1 MKKLSLLFAVIF
13 AATTMFAETA
23 TWVPS
28 EQEYPNAQAIETVTF
43 GANDAITLTFA
54 KGTNNNAP
62 KYYNAGTA
70 VRLYG
75 GNTLTVSVGSELMS
89 EIVFTFSAG
98 EGTNEITASAGNY
111 ESGTWTG
118 SASEITFTVGGNSGH
133 RRIASISVTYA
144 AGGASGDTTS
154 QDTTPVIVPVTM
166 ETLTF
171 NANIWNVA
179 DVNEKYAAWVWGDN
193 LEGMW
198 TDFFTPLNAE
208 NMYGAQIPE
217 TADSIVFVRLDNAI
231 DTVTWSNI
239 WNQTVDYAINHADM
253 YFTVEGWGE
262 GENAKSYGTWGTPV
276 VYNTCA
282 DVNAVSA
289 NTNMTLNE
297 VTVVFIKGSNIYV
310 KDETGTTL
318 VYTNAYSDLV
328 PGDRV
333 SGIAGQAKLYNG
345 LPELAASTAFADLT
359 VVPGDAPVI
368 FDAQAAPTADN
379 VNEVMMFRGVQM
391 PTASFTTAR
400 ATNINGTFAG
410 EQVAFRN
417 NWKEAFDFDSTK
429 TYTMLGCVA
438 IYNGNIQVYVTNIE
452 EEVAPVQHYYIKNN
466 WNGAEAWTWVE
477 MNMIMNNVTYEYTG
491 VFGGSGVNINTMAS
505 DDGSTWFPV
514 ADFRKIDSTYV
525 PQALDTIHF
534 VYSIVDSALAVE
546 LVGRP
551 ASDTIQ
557 HYYIKNNWNGG
568 EWAWV
573 EMNTVIDNVLYDY
586 TGVFGGSGVNI
597 NTMASDAGSTW
608 FPVADF
614 RTIDSTYVPQAM
626 DTIHF
631 VYSIVDSALA
641 VELVGRP
648 APAPLTYYIKNNWN
662 GGSDWAWV
670 EMNTVIDNVLYDYT
684 GVFGG
689 SGVNI
694 NTMASDDG
702 STWFPVA
709 DFGTIDSTYVPQAL
723 DTIHFVYSIVDSALA
738 VELVGRPE
746 PIIRDSVVTG
756 IHIMNQ
762 TGWAQLN
769 LYMWGDAGELFGAWP
784 GLVLDEDVTVEG
796 VEGNFVSII
805 GEYEGMEGNLIFN
818 DGNGVQFRDLTITM
832 VDTVYEIVVR
842 ADGAYFADQVPAEAL
857 TIAEATATE
866 DGTELKTRGIV
877 TYINGKNAYIQDATA
892 GILLYNAAAAFTNF
906 SVGDEIIV
914 NAKRAVYGNAPEL
927 SNVTLDT
934 ILSFGNTVRPITMTL
949 AERAA
954 EPLKNF
960 GMMIRVKSLTIV
972 SFDRYNNPT
981 VTDGVNN
988 AVCYKMSVDTT
999 AFHVGDVVDI
1009 TAIASFFNGTIQFQ
1023 GDIAGITMHEE
1034 DHYYIKNNW
1043 NGGSAWTWEEM
1054 SPVVDNVLYEYTG
1067 VFGGTGVNINTTTA
1081 DEDATWFPVA
1091 DFRTIDSTYVPQA
1104 LDTIHFVYSIV
1115 DATLAVELVGR
1126 PAGDSVLHYYIK
1138 NNWEAGSEWT
1148 WVEMDMVIDSSV
1160 YEYTGVFGGTG
1171 VNINTMAS
1179 DAGAIWFPV
1188 EDFSLIDPTYVPQA
1202 LDTIHFVYSI
1212 VDSALAVELVGRPV
1226 IEEIQYYIKNNW
1238 NGGEWTWEE
1247 MTPANDGNITWTY
1260 RGIFGGTGVN
1270 INNLPID
1277 ADAIWFPVDEWIF
1290 TTLGYVPEAGDD
1302 ILFEFD
1308 SELLTLTA
1316 TFMGEDGLDT
1326 VTFQREGETTKL
1338 IHNGQLYII
1347 RDGKMYNALGAQ
1359 VR

>member
-1 MKKLSLLFAVIF
+1 MKQYTIQLTQIINKKSNKMKKFFCFF
-13 AATTMFAETA
+13 AALFVAVSLMAANVTDVLNNALTGVTGTNYTEWSNKTSNSSAVYAGQSAGDNSSIQLRSKNSNSGVITTASGGTL
-23 TWVPS
+23 VS
-28 EQEYPNAQAIETVTF
+28 ITVKFNSNT
-43 GANDAITLTFA
+43 NDARVLNIYASNEAYTSPTE
-54 KGTNNNAP
+54 
-62 KYYNAGTA
+62 
-70 VRLYG
+70 LYG
-75 GNTLTVSVGSELMS
+75 N
-89 EIVFTFSAG
+89 
-98 EGTNEITASAGNY
+98 ASYVAQVAIANGAVQTY
-111 ESGTWTG
+111 
-118 SASEITFTVGGNSGH
+118 TFTQPYQYVAFRSNSGALYLDEVD
-133 RRIASISVTYA
+133 IVWSNGEA
-144 AGGASGDTTS
+144 GDTTS

-166 ETLTF
+166 EALTF

-231 DTVTWSNI
+231 DTVTWNNI

-282 DVNAVSA
+282 DVNNVTE

-310 KDETGTTL
+310 KDATGTTL

-368 FDAQAAPTADN
+368 FDAQAAPTAAN

-438 IYNGNIQVYVTNIE
+438 IYNGSVQVYVTNIE
-452 EEVAPVQHYYIKNN
+452 EEVVPVQ
-466 WNGAEAWTWVE
+466 
-477 MNMIMNNVTYEYTG
+477 
-491 VFGGSGVNINTMAS
+491 
-505 DDGSTWFPV
+505 
-514 ADFRKIDSTYV
+514 R
-525 PQALDTIHF
+525 
-534 VYSIVDSALAVE
+534 
-546 LVGRP
+546 
-551 ASDTIQ
+551 
-557 HYYIKNNWNGG
+557 
-568 EWAWV
+568 
-573 EMNTVIDNVLYDY
+573 
-586 TGVFGGSGVNI
+586 
-597 NTMASDAGSTW
+597 
-608 FPVADF
+608 
-614 RTIDSTYVPQAM
+614 
-626 DTIHF
+626 
-631 VYSIVDSALA
+631 
-641 VELVGRP
+641 
-648 APAPLTYYIKNNWN
+648 
-662 GGSDWAWV
+662 
-670 EMNTVIDNVLYDYT
+670 
-684 GVFGG
+684 
-689 SGVNI
+689 
-694 NTMASDDG
+694 
-702 STWFPVA
+702 
-709 DFGTIDSTYVPQAL
+709 
-723 DTIHFVYSIVDSALA
+723 
-738 VELVGRPE
+738 
-746 PIIRDSVVTG
+746 
-756 IHIMNQ
+756 
-762 TGWAQLN
+762 
-769 LYMWGDAGELFGAWP
+769 
-784 GLVLDEDVTVEG
+784 
-796 VEGNFVSII
+796 
-805 GEYEGMEGNLIFN
+805 
-818 DGNGVQFRDLTITM
+818 
-832 VDTVYEIVVR
+832 
-842 ADGAYFADQVPAEAL
+842 
-857 TIAEATATE
+857 
-866 DGTELKTRGIV
+866 
-877 TYINGKNAYIQDATA
+877 
-892 GILLYNAAAAFTNF
+892 
-906 SVGDEIIV
+906 
-914 NAKRAVYGNAPEL
+914 
-927 SNVTLDT
+927 
-934 ILSFGNTVRPITMTL
+934 
-949 AERAA
+949 
-954 EPLKNF
+954 
-960 GMMIRVKSLTIV
+960 
-972 SFDRYNNPT
+972 
-981 VTDGVNN
+981 
-988 AVCYKMSVDTT
+988 
-999 AFHVGDVVDI
+999 
-1009 TAIASFFNGTIQFQ
+1009 
-1023 GDIAGITMHEE
+1023 
-1034 DHYYIKNNW
+1034 YYIKNNW

-1054 SPVVDNVLYEYTG
+1054 SPVENNVLYEYTGVFGGTGVDVNTMASDAGSTWFSVADFRTIDSTYVPQALDTIHFVYSILDSALAVELVGRPEPIIIDSVTTILNITDVTGWENLYVYAWGGAEIFGSWPGEIALEQIIISGNYEGQTEHLIFNNGAGTQLADFDIVLMDTVYNIVVRADGAYFPEDVPTTNTCAEVNAITEATDMTLGEVTVVFAKGSNIYVQDATATTLVYTNKYADLVPGDRVQGIAGQAKLFNGLPELAATTEFADLVVTAGQAPRIPDAKTAPTMADINKVMMFRNVTMLDSAFTTPNNKAMNINGIFNGDTVTFRNNWKDTYTFEQGKTYTMLGCVAVYNNAIQVYVTNIEEYVEVPVQYYIKNNWNGGSAWTWEEMSPVLDNVLYEYTG
-1067 VFGGTGVNINTTTA
+1067 VFGGTGVNINTMA
-1081 DEDATWFPVA
+1081 SDDGYTWFPVEN
-1091 DFRTIDSTYVPQA
+1091 FSLIDSTYVPQA

-1148 WVEMDMVIDSSV
+1148 WVEMDMVVDSAV

-1171 VNINTMAS
+1171 VNINTMAT

-1188 EDFSLIDPTYVPQA
+1188 EDFRTIDSTYVPQA

-1277 ADAIWFPVDEWIF
+1277 ADAIWFPVDEWLF

-1316 TFMGEDGLDT
+1316 TFMGKDGLET
-1326 VTFQREGETTKL
+1326 ITFQREGETMKL

>member
-1 MKKLSLLFAVIF
+1 MKQQDIQLTQFINKTTNKMKKLSLLFAVIF

-477 MNMIMNNVTYEYTG
+477 MNMIMNNVTYE
-491 VFGGSGVNINTMAS
+491 
-505 DDGSTWFPV
+505 
-514 ADFRKIDSTYV
+514 
-525 PQALDTIHF
+525 
-534 VYSIVDSALAVE
+534 
-546 LVGRP
+546 
-551 ASDTIQ
+551 
-557 HYYIKNNWNGG
+557 
-568 EWAWV
+568 
-573 EMNTVIDNVLYDY
+573 
-586 TGVFGGSGVNI
+586 
-597 NTMASDAGSTW
+597 
-608 FPVADF
+608 
-614 RTIDSTYVPQAM
+614 
-626 DTIHF
+626 
-631 VYSIVDSALA
+631 
-641 VELVGRP
+641 
-648 APAPLTYYIKNNWN
+648 
-662 GGSDWAWV
+662 
-670 EMNTVIDNVLYDYT
+670 YT

>member
-1 MKKLSLLFAVIF
+1 MKQQDIQLTQFINKTTNKMKKLSLLFAVIF

-514 ADFRKIDSTYV
+514 ADF
-525 PQALDTIHF
+525 
-534 VYSIVDSALAVE
+534 
-546 LVGRP
+546 
-551 ASDTIQ
+551 
-557 HYYIKNNWNGG
+557 
-568 EWAWV
+568 
-573 EMNTVIDNVLYDY
+573 
-586 TGVFGGSGVNI
+586 
-597 NTMASDAGSTW
+597 
-608 FPVADF
+608 
-614 RTIDSTYVPQAM
+614 
-626 DTIHF
+626 
-631 VYSIVDSALA
+631 
-641 VELVGRP
+641 
-648 APAPLTYYIKNNWN
+648 
-662 GGSDWAWV
+662 
-670 EMNTVIDNVLYDYT
+670 
-684 GVFGG
+684 
-689 SGVNI
+689 
-694 NTMASDDG
+694 
-702 STWFPVA
+702 
-709 DFGTIDSTYVPQAL
+709 GTIDSTYVPQAL

-1115 DATLAVELVGR
+1115 DSALAVELVGRPASDTIQHYYIKNNWNGGEWAWVEMNTVIDNVLYDYTGVFGGSGVNINTMASDAGSTWFPVADFRTIDSTYVPQAMDTIHFVYSIVDATLAVELVGR

>member
-1 MKKLSLLFAVIF
+1 MKQYTIQLTQIINKKSNKMKKFFCFF
-13 AATTMFAETA
+13 AALFVAVSLMAANVTDVLNNALTGVTGTNYTEWSNKTSNSSAVYAGQSAGGYSSIQLRSNNSNSGVITTASGGTLVSITVKFNSNTSNARTLDIYADNTA
-23 TWVPS
+23 YTSPT
-28 EQEYPNAQAIETVTF
+28 QLYGTP
-43 GANDAITLTFA
+43 
-54 KGTNNNAP
+54 KGT
-62 KYYNAGTA
+62 KVAG
-70 VRLYG
+70 
-75 GNTLTVSVGSELMS
+75 
-89 EIVFTFSAG
+89 
-98 EGTNEITASAGNY
+98 ITMENGAEQTY
-111 ESGTWTG
+111 
-118 SASEITFTVGGNSGH
+118 TFTDAYQYIAFRSNSGALYLDEVD
-133 RRIASISVTYA
+133 IVWSNGEA
-144 AGGASGDTTS
+144 GDTTS

-166 ETLTF
+166 EALTF

-231 DTVTWSNI
+231 DTVTWNNI

-282 DVNAVSA
+282 DVNNVTE

-310 KDETGTTL
+310 KDATGTTL

-368 FDAQAAPTADN
+368 FDAQAAPTAAN

-438 IYNGNIQVYVTNIE
+438 IYNGSVQVYVTNIE
-452 EEVAPVQHYYIKNN
+452 EEVVPVQRYYIKNN
-466 WNGAEAWTWVE
+466 WNGGSAWTWEEMSPVE
-477 MNMIMNNVTYEYTG
+477 NNVLYEYTG

-505 DDGSTWFPV
+505 DDGYTWFPV
-514 ADFRKIDSTYV
+514 ADFRTIDSTYV

-551 ASDTIQ
+551 APAPVQ
-557 HYYIKNNWNGG
+557 YYIKNNWNGG
-568 EWAWV
+568 SEWTWEEMSPV
-573 EMNTVIDNVLYDY
+573 ENNVLYEY
-586 TGVFGGSGVNI
+586 TGVFGGTGVDV

-608 FPVADF
+608 FSVADF
-614 RTIDSTYVPQAM
+614 R
-626 DTIHF
+626 
-631 VYSIVDSALA
+631 
-641 VELVGRP
+641 
-648 APAPLTYYIKNNWN
+648 
-662 GGSDWAWV
+662 
-670 EMNTVIDNVLYDYT
+670 
-684 GVFGG
+684 
-689 SGVNI
+689 
-694 NTMASDDG
+694 
-702 STWFPVA
+702 
-709 DFGTIDSTYVPQAL
+709 TIDSTYVPQAL
-723 DTIHFVYSIVDSALA
+723 DTIHFVYSILDSALA

-746 PIIRDSVVTG
+746 PIIIDSVTTILNITDVTG
-756 IHIMNQ
+756 
-762 TGWAQLN
+762 WEN
-769 LYMWGDAGELFGAWP
+769 LYVYAWGGAEIFGSWP
-784 GLVLDEDVTVEG
+784 GEIALEQIIIS
-796 VEGNFVSII
+796 GN
-805 GEYEGMEGNLIFN
+805 YEGQTEHLIFN
-818 DGNGVQFRDLTITM
+818 NGAGTQLADFDIVLM
-832 VDTVYEIVVR
+832 DTVYNIVVR
-842 ADGAYFADQVPAEAL
+842 ADGAYFPEDVPTTNTCAEVNAI
-857 TIAEATATE
+857 TEATDMTLGE
-866 DGTELKTRGIV
+866 V
-877 TYINGKNAYIQDATA
+877 TVVFAKGSNIYVQDATA
-892 GILLYNAAAAFTNF
+892 TTLVYTNKYADLVPGDRVQGIAGQAKLFNGLPELAATTEFADLVVTAGQAPRIPDAKTAPTMADINKVMMFRNVTMLDSAFTTPNNKAMNINGIF
-906 SVGDEIIV
+906 NGDTVTFRNNWKDTYTFEQGKTYTMLGCV
-914 NAKRAVYGNAPEL
+914 AVY
-927 SNVTLDT
+927 
-934 ILSFGNTVRPITMTL
+934 
-949 AERAA
+949 
-954 EPLKNF
+954 
-960 GMMIRVKSLTIV
+960 
-972 SFDRYNNPT
+972 
-981 VTDGVNN
+981 NN
-988 AVCYKMSVDTT
+988 A
-999 AFHVGDVVDI
+999 
-1009 TAIASFFNGTIQFQ
+1009 IQVYVTN
-1023 GDIAGITMHEE
+1023 IEE
-1034 DHYYIKNNW
+1034 YVEVPVQYYIKNNW

-1054 SPVVDNVLYEYTG
+1054 SPVLDNVLYEYTG
-1067 VFGGTGVNINTTTA
+1067 VFGGTGVNINTMA
-1081 DEDATWFPVA
+1081 SDDGYTWFPVEK
-1091 DFRTIDSTYVPQA
+1091 FSLIDSTYVPQA

-1148 WVEMDMVIDSSV
+1148 WVEMDMVVDSAV

-1171 VNINTMAS
+1171 VNINTMAT

-1188 EDFSLIDPTYVPQA
+1188 EDFRTIDSTYVPQA

-1277 ADAIWFPVDEWIF
+1277 ADAIWFPVDEWLF

-1302 ILFEFD
+1302 IIFEFD

-1316 TFMGEDGLDT
+1316 TFMGKDGLET
-1326 VTFQREGETTKL
+1326 ITFQREGETMKL

>member
-1 MKKLSLLFAVIF
+1 MKQYTIQLTQIINKKSNKMKKFFCFF
-13 AATTMFAETA
+13 AALFVAVSLMAANVTDVLNNALTGVTGTNYTEWSNKTSNSSAVYAGQSAGDNSSIQLRSKNSNSGVITTASGGTL
-23 TWVPS
+23 VS
-28 EQEYPNAQAIETVTF
+28 ITVKFNSNT
-43 GANDAITLTFA
+43 NDARVLNIYASNEAYTSPTE
-54 KGTNNNAP
+54 
-62 KYYNAGTA
+62 
-70 VRLYG
+70 LYG
-75 GNTLTVSVGSELMS
+75 N
-89 EIVFTFSAG
+89 
-98 EGTNEITASAGNY
+98 ASYVAQVAIANGAVQTY
-111 ESGTWTG
+111 
-118 SASEITFTVGGNSGH
+118 TFTQPYQYVAFRSNSGALYLDEVD
-133 RRIASISVTYA
+133 IVWSNGEA
-144 AGGASGDTTS
+144 GDTTS

-166 ETLTF
+166 EALTF

-231 DTVTWSNI
+231 DTVTWNNI

-282 DVNAVSA
+282 DVNNVTE

-310 KDETGTTL
+310 KDATGTTL

-368 FDAQAAPTADN
+368 FDAQAAPTAAN

-438 IYNGNIQVYVTNIE
+438 IYNGSVQVYVTNIE
-452 EEVAPVQHYYIKNN
+452 EEVVPVQRYYIKNN
-466 WNGAEAWTWVE
+466 WNGGSAWTWEEMSPVE
-477 MNMIMNNVTYEYTG
+477 NNVLYEYTG

-505 DDGSTWFPV
+505 DDGYTWFPV
-514 ADFRKIDSTYV
+514 ADFRTIDSTYV

-551 ASDTIQ
+551 APAPVQ
-557 HYYIKNNWNGG
+557 YYIKNNWNGG
-568 EWAWV
+568 SEWTWEEMSPV
-573 EMNTVIDNVLYDY
+573 ENNVLYEY
-586 TGVFGGSGVNI
+586 TGVFGGTGVDV

-608 FPVADF
+608 FSVADF
-614 RTIDSTYVPQAM
+614 R
-626 DTIHF
+626 
-631 VYSIVDSALA
+631 
-641 VELVGRP
+641 
-648 APAPLTYYIKNNWN
+648 
-662 GGSDWAWV
+662 
-670 EMNTVIDNVLYDYT
+670 
-684 GVFGG
+684 
-689 SGVNI
+689 
-694 NTMASDDG
+694 
-702 STWFPVA
+702 
-709 DFGTIDSTYVPQAL
+709 TIDSTYVPQAL
-723 DTIHFVYSIVDSALA
+723 DTIHFVYSILDSALA

-746 PIIRDSVVTG
+746 PIIIDSVTTILNITDVTG
-756 IHIMNQ
+756 
-762 TGWAQLN
+762 WEN
-769 LYMWGDAGELFGAWP
+769 LYVYAWGGAEIFGSWP
-784 GLVLDEDVTVEG
+784 GEIALEQIIIS
-796 VEGNFVSII
+796 GN
-805 GEYEGMEGNLIFN
+805 YEGQTEHLIFN
-818 DGNGVQFRDLTITM
+818 NGAGTQLADFDIVLM
-832 VDTVYEIVVR
+832 DTVYNIVVR
-842 ADGAYFADQVPAEAL
+842 ADGAYFPEDVPTTNTCAEVNAI
-857 TIAEATATE
+857 TEATDMTLGE
-866 DGTELKTRGIV
+866 V
-877 TYINGKNAYIQDATA
+877 TVVFAKGSNIYVQDATA
-892 GILLYNAAAAFTNF
+892 TTLVYTNKYADLVPGDRVQGIAGQAKLFNGLPELAATTEFADLVVTAGQAPRIPDAKTAPTMADINKVMMFRNVTMLDSAFTTPNNKAMNINGIF
-906 SVGDEIIV
+906 NGDTVTFRNNWKDTYTFEQGKTYTMLGCV
-914 NAKRAVYGNAPEL
+914 AVY
-927 SNVTLDT
+927 
-934 ILSFGNTVRPITMTL
+934 
-949 AERAA
+949 
-954 EPLKNF
+954 
-960 GMMIRVKSLTIV
+960 
-972 SFDRYNNPT
+972 
-981 VTDGVNN
+981 NN
-988 AVCYKMSVDTT
+988 A
-999 AFHVGDVVDI
+999 
-1009 TAIASFFNGTIQFQ
+1009 IQVYVTN
-1023 GDIAGITMHEE
+1023 IEE
-1034 DHYYIKNNW
+1034 YVEVPVQYYIKNNW

-1054 SPVVDNVLYEYTG
+1054 SPVLDNVLYEYTG
-1067 VFGGTGVNINTTTA
+1067 VFGGTGVNINTMA
-1081 DEDATWFPVA
+1081 SDDGYTWFPVEN
-1091 DFRTIDSTYVPQA
+1091 FSLIDSTYVPQA

-1148 WVEMDMVIDSSV
+1148 WVEMDMVVDSAV

-1171 VNINTMAS
+1171 VNINTMAT

-1188 EDFSLIDPTYVPQA
+1188 EDFRTIDSTYVPQA

-1277 ADAIWFPVDEWIF
+1277 ADAIWFPVDEWLF

-1316 TFMGEDGLDT
+1316 TFMGKDGLET
-1326 VTFQREGETTKL
+1326 ITFQREGETMKL